1 MNRELEIIHRL
12 QKSDNTSVRYGL
24 EDIMDEEEYEEFK
37 SIDPGSIPD
46 EELFEWKRRYKE
58 NGFEQK
64 TQNKFVTG
72 SSNDALKDY
81 MKPCKHHCQKRE
93 WAITHLNTKGKIH
106 ILSHIISLFCC

>member
-46 EELFEWKRRYKE
+46 EELFE
-58 NGFEQK
+58 
-64 TQNKFVTG
+64 
-72 SSNDALKDY
+72 
-81 MKPCKHHCQKRE
+81 
-93 WAITHLNTKGKIH
+93 
-106 ILSHIISLFCC
+106 